1 MGDPG
6 ASSIGGQIFLIIVL
20 TFINAF
26 LAGAEMAF
34 VSVNHS
40 KLESMAEE
48 GDKKSEKVL
57 TLLEDS
63 DDFLSTIQ
71 VGITFAGFFSSAAA
85 STTFVSYLEPYL
97 SGIPAGETI
106 ATAVVTLILSYFT
119 LVLGELYPKQLALQV
134 PEAYA
139 RNTAG
144 VISVLKT
151 IFKPFVWLLTAS
163 TSILKKV
170 TPLEFSE
177 DSQQFTREEIQGL
190 INSSRREGVLDVD
203 EFRMMQGV
211 LSLDTKLSRE
221 VMTPRT
227 DTFMVDIDDENEDI
241 VNQILNSQYS
251 RVPVFKDDKDDIVG
265 IMHTKDILRE
275 ARKVGFN
282 NIDIM
287 NIVKPAFFAP
297 ETSFI
302 DDLMLDFKKNH
313 QHMAILKD
321 EYNGVVGLV
330 TLEDL
335 IEEIVG
341 DIEDEYDEISH
352 LYKKINE
359 STYIIN
365 GVMPIDKFNQL
376 FEESVESDES
386 DTIAGYMIEILGYFP
401 EDRAEEIIRIGDYKL
416 MTTAVENGRIRG
428 IQVKKLFDEQL
439 EAEKAE
445 KEDED

>member
-6 ASSIGGQIFLIIVL
+6 ASNVGGQIFLIVVL
-20 TFINAF
+20 TLVNAF

-40 KLESMAEE
+40 KLEDMAEE
-48 GDKKSEKVL
+48 GDVKSKKVL
-57 TLLEDS
+57 RLLENS

-85 STTFVSYLEPYL
+85 STTFVAYLRPYM
-97 SGIPAGETI
+97 SGLPAAEI
-106 ATAVVTLILSYFT
+106 LATAAVTIILSYFT

-134 PEAYA
+134 PETYA
-139 RNTAG
+139 RNAAG
-144 VISVLKT
+144 TISVLKT

-163 TSILKKV
+163 TNILKRL
-170 TPLEFSE
+170 TPIEFSA
-177 DSQQFTREEIQGL
+177 DSQQFTREEIQGI
-190 INSSRREGVLDVD
+190 INSSRREGVIDID

-211 LSLDTKLSRE
+211 LSLDTKLARE

-227 DTFMVDIDDENEDI
+227 DTFMVDIDDDSQEI
-241 VNQILNSQYS
+241 LNQILSSQYS
-251 RVPVFKDDKDDIVG
+251 RVPVFETDKDDIVG
-265 IMHTKDILRE
+265 IIHTKDILRE
-275 ARKVGFN
+275 ARKVGFE
-282 NIDIM
+282 NIEIRDVI
-287 NIVKPAFFAP
+287 KPAFFAP

-302 DDLMLDFKKNH
+302 DDLLLQFKKNH
-313 QHMAILKD
+313 QHLAILKD

-359 STYIIN
+359 TTYIIN
-365 GVMPIDKFNQL
+365 GIMPIDKFNQL
-376 FEESVESDES
+376 FHTSVESAES

-401 EDRAEEIIRIGDYKL
+401 DDRAEEIIRIENYNL

-428 IQVKKLFDEQL
+428 IQVKQLTEEQL
-439 EAEKAE
+439 AAEAAEKLEA
-445 KEDED
+445 

>member
-6 ASSIGGQIFLIIVL
+6 ASNVGGQILLIVIL
-20 TFINAF
+20 TLVNAF

-40 KLESMAEE
+40 KLEDMAEE
-48 GDKKSEKVL
+48 GDVKSKKVL
-57 TLLEDS
+57 KLLENS

-85 STTFVSYLEPYL
+85 STTFVSYLQPYMEGL
-97 SGIPAGETI
+97 PAAETL
-106 ATAVVTLILSYFT
+106 ATAAVTIILSYFT

-134 PEAYA
+134 PETYA
-139 RNTAG
+139 RNAAG
-144 VISVLKT
+144 TISVLKT

-163 TSILKKV
+163 TNILKHL
-170 TPLEFSE
+170 TPIEFSA
-177 DSQQFTREEIQGL
+177 DSQQFTREEIQGI
-190 INSSRREGVLDVD
+190 INSSRREGVIDID

-211 LSLDTKLSRE
+211 LSLDTKLARE

-227 DTFMVDIDDENEDI
+227 DTFMVDIEDDSQEI
-241 VNQILNSQYS
+241 LNQILSSQYS
-251 RVPVFKDDKDDIVG
+251 RVPVFETDKDDIVG
-265 IMHTKDILRE
+265 IIHTKDILRE
-275 ARKVGFN
+275 ARKVGFEN
-282 NIDIM
+282 VEIRNVI
-287 NIVKPAFFAP
+287 KPAFFAP

-302 DDLMLDFKKNH
+302 DDLLLQFKKNH
-313 QHMAILKD
+313 QHLAILKD

-359 STYIIN
+359 TTYIIN
-365 GVMPIDKFNQL
+365 GIMPIDKFNQL
-376 FEESVESDES
+376 FHTSVESAES
-386 DTIAGYMIEILGYFP
+386 DTIAGYMIEILGFFP
-401 EDRAEEIIRIGDYKL
+401 DDRAEEVIRIENYNL

-428 IQVKKLFDEQL
+428 IQVKQLTEEQL
-439 EAEKAE
+439 AAEAAE
-445 KEDED
+445 NLEG